1 MKKDSATGGVK
12 PSFILT
18 TTIIGV
24 IVTGIFVILFALAMY
39 FFEKMFIYAPIF
51 ATVSVSGGAF
61 AAAFYAAKKVGKKGF
76 FVGLIV
82 GAVTFVAVTLIS
94 LIVDD
99 GGFSQNTAFHFI
111 IIMLASLIGAVLG
124 VNKSGKKKYI

>member
-1 MKKDSATGGVK
+1 MKKDSATGGIK

-18 TTIIGV
+18 TIIIGV
-24 IVTGIFVILFALAMY
+24 IVTGVFILLFALAMY
-39 FFEKMFIYAPIF
+39 FFEKAFMYAPIF
-51 ATVSVSGGAF
+51 ATVSVSAGAF
-61 AAAFYAAKKVGKKGF
+61 AAAYYAAKKIGKKGF

-82 GAVTFVAVTLIS
+82 GVVTFIAVTLIS

-99 GGFSQNTAFHFI
+99 GSITQNTAFHFI